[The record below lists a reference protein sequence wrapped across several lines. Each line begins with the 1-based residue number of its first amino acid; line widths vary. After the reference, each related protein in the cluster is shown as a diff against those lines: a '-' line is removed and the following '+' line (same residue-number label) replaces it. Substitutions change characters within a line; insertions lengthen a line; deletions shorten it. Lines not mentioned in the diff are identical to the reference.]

1 MAEQIIYIDGEYL
14 PKSRALISVFD
25 HGFLYGDGVFEG
37 IRAYNGS
44 IFRLKEHIDRLYAS
58 AKTMMLNVQMSKGE
72 MEEAVVGTMKKNKLR
87 DAYIRLI
94 ATRGVGDLGLDPR
107 KCSKSTVIVIA
118 GTINLMSKEA
128 AENGIKTIITWV
140 RRDPID
146 GTSHEVKSLNY
157 LNSVLAKIEANN
169 VGADEA
175 IFLNPQGYVCE
186 GTAENIFAIK
196 NGKALTPPTYTGALP
211 GITKIAVT
219 EIAAK
224 MGIKVE
230 SRPITPHELFNSE
243 EVFFTGTAA
252 EIIPVATINGRVIG
266 DGKAGEITKKLR
278 KELARYA
285 ADPANG
291 TPCV

>member
-1 MAEQIIYIDGEYL
+1 MTEQIIYIDGKYL
-14 PKSRALISVFD
+14 PKSKAVISVFD

-44 IFRLKEHIDRLYAS
+44 IFRLKEHIDRLYES
-58 AKTMMLNVQMSKGE
+58 AKTIMLDVPMMKGE
-72 MEEAVVGTMKKNKLR
+72 MEEAVIGTMKRNSLK

-94 ATRGVGDLGLDPR
+94 VTRGIGDLGLDPR
-107 KCSKSTVIVIA
+107 KCPKSSVIVIA
-118 GTINLMSKEA
+118 GTINLMPKEA
-128 AENGIKTIITWV
+128 VENGIKTVITWV

-186 GTAENIFAIK
+186 GTAENLFIIKKGRAI
-196 NGKALTPPTYTGALP
+196 TPPTYTGALP
-211 GITKIAVT
+211 GITQIAVI
-219 EIAAK
+219 EVASK

-230 SRPITPHELFNSE
+230 IRPITAHELFNAD

-252 EIIPVATINGRVIG
+252 EIAPVTTINGRVIG
-266 DGKAGEITKKLR
+266 RGKAGEFTKRLI
-278 KELARYA
+278 KEFPAYA
-285 ADPANG
+285 SDPANG
-291 TPCV
+291 TSCI